1 MTAKVRYLIVGVTL
15 AAMLGF
21 VYMAVPA
28 LAGDGKDIPATV
40 RKIADQIKLKDDAGA
55 KKTATAAAKNIEE
68 LSDLMHMFRPRNKGG
83 LGIGEKAMANPTKD
97 GLEVY
102 LRDLARDVPATIAK
116 QSEALETSGYWIAA
130 MAELGHAKA
139 PAKNMGKKTIKAWN
153 DGMTDMRAAGI
164 AFAKAAT
171 TKGAQEIKT
180 AAAKVNATCN
190 NCHSIFKD

>member
-1 MTAKVRYLIVGVTL
+1 MTAKIRYLIVGTTL
-15 AAMLGF
+15 VAMLGLAYLSAP
-21 VYMAVPA
+21 V
-28 LAGDGKDIPATV
+28 LAGEGKDIPATV
-40 RKIADQIKLKDDAGA
+40 RKIAEMIKKKDDDGV

-68 LSDLMHMFRPRNKGG
+68 LPDLMHMFRPRNKGG
-83 LGIGEKAMANPTKD
+83 LGIGEKPMANPTKD

-139 PAKNMGKKTIKAWN
+139 PTKNMGKKTIKAWT

-190 NCHSIFKD
+190 NCHSVFKD